1 MVENCGLVDVSW
13 ETVAS
18 SRGGLKEGSQM
29 VGHEM
34 ASFCEGKGRAG
45 VGHEMASLDNSN
57 SAAGGN
63 VDWIG
68 ARCLSYGWRGCTTA
82 IMRTKK
88 PHSNCFK

>member
-34 ASFCEGKGRAG
+34 AS
-45 VGHEMASLDNSN
+45 LDNGN
-57 SAAGGN
+57 SAAGGM
-63 VDWIG
+63 WTGWGRG
-68 ARCLSYGWRGCTTA
+68 A
-82 IMRTKK
+82 
-88 PHSNCFK
+88 

>member
-34 ASFCEGKGRAG
+34 AS
-45 VGHEMASLDNSN
+45 LDNGN
-57 SAAGGN
+57 SVEVKWGSWGEK
-63 VDWIG
+63 
-68 ARCLSYGWRGCTTA
+68 RGEK
-82 IMRTKK
+82 R
-88 PHSNCFK
+88 